1 MLSAFGLG
9 RANNFA
15 GEIGVSDNNRHP
27 AAQEMRLSELLG
39 ALSMALDL
47 TEGQPEGHSMRCC
60 WIGMHIGRAMGLSDA
75 ALSDLYYTLL
85 LKDLGC
91 SSNAARIC
99 SHYLTDDLTFKRDFK
114 LVNGSLAQAM
124 KFVLSHTGM
133 KAGMAARFGAII
145 KGIQNSGDIAC
156 ELIDT
161 RCTRGSNI
169 ARRMRFSEDVAQGIQ
184 YLDEHWDGSGLPK
197 GASGS
202 FIPLNAR
209 IALLS
214 QVVDVFHT
222 ASGPGAACQEVGN
235 RSGSWFDPRVVAAF
249 EQISSDVDFWMMLQ
263 STEIDEAVFALE
275 PQKIA
280 RKVSEDYLDEVAAA
294 FAQVIDAKSTFT
306 SNHSER
312 VMRYT
317 DMIAEEMGCSDEKRR
332 FLRRAALLHDIGKLG
347 VSNAILDKPGKL
359 DDEEWE
365 QMKMHAL
372 NSEAILSRVGAFV
385 DLAPI
390 AGAHHERLD
399 GTGYPYGLQGSEITM
414 DTRILTTA
422 DIFDAL
428 SAERPYRGAMAVS
441 QALDIMAQMVG
452 TAIDEDCFKA
462 LSRAMERAG
471 ELQVA

>member
-1 MLSAFGLG
+1 
-9 RANNFA
+9 
-15 GEIGVSDNNRHP
+15 
-27 AAQEMRLSELLG
+27 MRLAELLG

-47 TEGQPEGHSMRCC
+47 TEGQPEGHCVRSC
-60 WIGMHIGRAMGLSDA
+60 WIGIHIGRAMGLSDV

-99 SHYLTDDLTFKRDFK
+99 NLYLTDDLAFKRDFK
-114 LVNGSLAQAM
+114 LIDGSLPQAM
-124 KFVLSHTGM
+124 RFVLSHTGM

-145 KGIQNSGDIAC
+145 KAMQNSGNTAR

-161 RCTRGSNI
+161 RCTRGANI
-169 ARRMRFSEDVAQGIQ
+169 ARKMRFNEDVAQGIQ
-184 YLDEHWDGSGLPK
+184 FLDEHWDGSGQPK
-197 GASGS
+197 GVSGS
-202 FIPLNAR
+202 FIPLNSR

-222 ASGPGAACQEVGN
+222 SAGPGAACREVAN
-235 RSGSWFDPRVVAAF
+235 RNGSWFDPAVVTAF
-249 EQISSDVDFWMMLQ
+249 DQISADTEFWMMLE
-263 STEIDEAVFALE
+263 SPELDAAVFDLE
-275 PQKIA
+275 PLKVI
-280 RKVSEDYLDEVAAA
+280 RHVSEDYLDEVAAA

-317 DMIAEEMGCSDEKRR
+317 DMIAEEMGFSATRRR

-365 QMKMHAL
+365 AVKMHAL

-399 GTGYPYGLQGSEITM
+399 GTGYPYGLKGNEISM
-414 DTRILTTA
+414 DTRVLTAA

-452 TAIDEDCFKA
+452 TAIDADCFAA
-462 LSRAMERAG
+462 LSSVMKRIG
-471 ELQVA
+471 EVKAA